1 MLTDLQTKFIA
12 KLPDSIT
19 LEQLGKNMFELITP
33 YTFSDG
39 DGFSIILKKENDTWI
54 LTDEGDTLMHL
65 DVLGVSE
72 ASLLSGTKQKIFSA
86 ILEQF
91 SMIDRDGEL
100 ILKIE
105 NDDYIT
111 AYYQFTQALMKVSD
125 IEFLSRSRKKKSF
138 VKDFE
143 NLMYQAVDESRCFFK
158 WHDQENDPVGRYIV
172 DCKINSMSKP
182 IMVFALNNNQKTA
195 NSTVTIHQ
203 LQKWNLSF
211 YPMGIFSDMTALD
224 RKTLTRFTDV
234 CKNTYSNIDD
244 FENRESAIRYIQRL
258 VSSSK

>member
-12 KLPDSIT
+12 KLHDSIT
-19 LEQLGKNMFELITP
+19 LEQLDQNMFELITP

-39 DGFSIILKKENDTWI
+39 DGFSIVLKKENDNWI

-65 DVLGVSE
+65 DILGISE
-72 ASLLSGTKQKIFSA
+72 ASLLSGTKHKIFSA

-125 IEFLSRSRKKKSF
+125 IEFLSRSKKKESF
-138 VKDFE
+138 I
-143 NLMYQAVDESRCFFK
+143 L
-158 WHDQENDPVGRYIV
+158 
-172 DCKINSMSKP
+172 
-182 IMVFALNNNQKTA
+182 L
-195 NSTVTIHQ
+195 
-203 LQKWNLSF
+203 
-211 YPMGIFSDMTALD
+211 
-224 RKTLTRFTDV
+224 
-234 CKNTYSNIDD
+234 
-244 FENRESAIRYIQRL
+244 
-258 VSSSK
+258 